1 MGVDSSEISLIKFNL
16 STYFYILTNSMPFKP
31 ISTLL
36 VKIVEAL
43 ISSES
48 VPDKKNQATIKWIY
62 ENTHKEV
69 MKPLPIVELAVFK
82 NLDRGL
88 SRELELGQR
97 TFYLAD
103 LYKYLDEV
111 SKELTTIVI
120 SIAKKYSIDMPTFTF
135 GKGGTESQ
143 VNIS

>member
-1 MGVDSSEISLIKFNL
+1 MGIDNSEISLIKFNL
-16 STYFYILTNSMPFKP
+16 STYFYVLTNSMPFKP

-36 VKIVEAL
+36 VKLVEAL
-43 ISSES
+43 IASENQ
-48 VPDKKNQATIKWIY
+48 PDKTNQARLKWIY
-62 ENTHKEV
+62 ENTHIEV
-69 MKPLPIVELAVFK
+69 MKPLSIVELAVFK

-120 SIAKKYSIDMPTFTF
+120 SIAKRYAIDMPNFVF

-143 VNIS
+143 INI